1 MREHIKNLEASGL
14 LVRVKRPTN
23 KDTEIHPIV
32 RWQFRGGI
40 REEER
45 KAFLFEN
52 VVDARRKYDGSVLC
66 GGLAASRWVYG
77 LGMGCAP
84 EEIVQKWQRALA
96 HPIEPILVENGPV
109 QEEVHMGDELDG
121 EPRRNCSSHFYAG
134 L

>member
-1 MREHIKNLEASGL
+1 EDVKEVEGRGL
-14 LVRVKRPTN
+14 VGGGKRGSN
-23 KDTEIHPIV
+23 EDTEMHPIV

-109 QEEVHMGDELDG
+109 
-121 EPRRNCSSHFYAG
+121 
-134 L
+134 